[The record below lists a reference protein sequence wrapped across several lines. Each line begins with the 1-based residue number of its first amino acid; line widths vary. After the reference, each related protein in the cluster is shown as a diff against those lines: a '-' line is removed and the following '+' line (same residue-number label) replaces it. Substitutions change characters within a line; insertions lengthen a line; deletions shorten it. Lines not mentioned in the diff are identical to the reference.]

1 MNRLMAFFK
10 KLRLRQI
17 LTVFLAGVLLVVST
31 ACNTGN
37 AQGARPNNL
46 PVQAGG
52 ANNPYKSGG
61 DGYTDLKMSTDPK
74 VSNPKA
80 KSGRDQANLQ
90 LNSNQLIAA
99 DLTRNKESELLYP
112 GAEEPAGRAL
122 KEAQLPIITSEDFTK
137 AEPGGLN
144 QQNENLGERIQNR
157 VETATEAFKKAGAFV
172 KEKSDEAGE
181 RPEFQSNPARH

>member
-1 MNRLMAFFK
+1 MAFFK

>member
-1 MNRLMAFFK
+1 MAFFK

-37 AQGARPNNL
+37 AQGARPNNP

-61 DGYTDLKMSTDPK
+61 DSYTSLDPK
-74 VSNPKA
+74 VNTTKA

-112 GAEEPAGRAL
+112 GAEEPAGRAQ
-122 KEAQLPIITSEDFTK
+122 KEAQLPIITGEDFTK

-144 QQNENLGERIQNR
+144 QQNENLGERFENR
-157 VETATEAFKKAGAFV
+157 IETATEAFKKAGAFV